1 VSWKLAAECV
11 AAWAQAELDR
21 GSNGPGDEVRDILV
35 GHIFG
40 AGSINIEDGFAKKFL
55 YKAVY

>member
-21 GSNGPGDEVRDILV
+21 GSNGPGDEARDILV

-40 AGSINIEDGFAKKFL
+40 SGSIDIEDGFAKKFL
-55 YKAVY
+55 EKAVY